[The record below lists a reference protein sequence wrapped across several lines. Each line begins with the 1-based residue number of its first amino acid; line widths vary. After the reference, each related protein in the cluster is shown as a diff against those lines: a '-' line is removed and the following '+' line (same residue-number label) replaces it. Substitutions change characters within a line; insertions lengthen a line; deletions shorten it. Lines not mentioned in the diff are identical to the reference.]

1 MDLLCLFIKLAPI
14 VVITK
19 SLTKY
24 PKNSTSFKTNPV
36 PTIKDHIAQALS
48 KLLYYSVI
56 HALIVIHHSKSIRY
70 LNICMNLI

>member
-36 PTIKDHIAQALS
+36 PTIKDHIAQAKQAIILFC
-48 KLLYYSVI
+48 YSC
-56 HALIVIHHSKSIRY
+56 LNRY
-70 LNICMNLI
+70 PP